1 MTLVLLL
8 GIAVGV
14 GVAGAFFSLAPS
26 PPPLGGAIATLHR
39 PAGDNDGSSSPT
51 TSTLTRLVRL
61 SGAARFV
68 GPALRADL
76 AITGRDESW
85 LLSSATVS
93 GMCGLALGPVVA
105 VVSLAAGLTVPWGLP
120 LALSI
125 VAGPIAASIQVL
137 SLRTS
142 ASRRRRDFAF
152 ALSAYLDLVVV
163 SMAAGRGTEGA
174 LSVAAQSGRGPAF
187 EALRRAL
194 DGARLR
200 GLAPWDALD
209 ELGETL
215 GVNELSGLAASIRL
229 AGASGA
235 KVRSSLAARAKAL
248 RERGLAESRAQ
259 AESETERMSVPVVL
273 LVLGFIVLIGYP
285 AVVQITTQL

>member
-1 MTLVLLL
+1 MIVALVLGIGAGL
-8 GIAVGV
+8 GA
-14 GVAGAFFSLAPS
+14 AGAFYALAPS
-26 PPPLGGAIATLHR
+26 PPPLRGALLDLHR
-39 PAGDNDGSSSPT
+39 RTVPT
-51 TSTLTRLVRL
+51 ASHVQAPLVRLAEALGGRRLVRR
-61 SGAARFV
+61 G
-68 GPALRADL
+68 LRADL
-76 AITGRDESW
+76 AVTDRDESW
-85 LLSSATVS
+85 LLSSALLS
-93 GMCGLALGPVVA
+93 GLYGLAFGPALALVLFSAGVA
-105 VVSLAAGLTVPWGLP
+105 LPWGLP
-120 LALSI
+120 VVLSI
-125 VAGPIAASIQVL
+125 VAGPIAAGAQVL
-137 SLRTS
+137 SLRTE
-142 ASRRRRDFAF
+142 ASRRRQDFAF

-174 LSVAAQSGRGPAF
+174 LAVAASSGTGAAF

-200 GLAPWDALD
+200 GIAPWDALD
-209 ELGETL
+209 ELGGTL
-215 GVNELSGLAASIRL
+215 GVSELSGLAASIRL

-248 RERGLAESRAQ
+248 RERGLAESRAA